1 MKMKN
6 YSPNTSGKYG
16 KANSIEICQTIESC
30 RQAIMSCK
38 ISYSYRLTIEHVIN
52 SLDDAIYDFAS
63 IIAED
68 DPVIIKSILNEIG
81 YIGNQIL
88 AEE

>member
-1 MKMKN
+1 M
-6 YSPNTSGKYG
+6 
-16 KANSIEICQTIESC
+16 ERQTLSRYAKLLNRAVRLSC
-30 RQAIMSCK
+30 LAS